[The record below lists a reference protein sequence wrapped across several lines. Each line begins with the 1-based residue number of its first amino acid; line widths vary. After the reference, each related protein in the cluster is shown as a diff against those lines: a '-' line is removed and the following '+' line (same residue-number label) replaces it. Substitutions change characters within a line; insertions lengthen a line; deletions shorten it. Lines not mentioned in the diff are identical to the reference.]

1 MKVFSL
7 IFAVISLITFSDA
20 HPGGLDAN
28 GGHYDR
34 KTGEY
39 HYHRK
44 PAAKPIAKESTDM
57 NSFSQNNTIEPKKE
71 CKDG

>member
-28 GGHYDR
+28 GGHKGCRYYR
-34 KTGEY
+34 
-39 HYHRK
+39 
-44 PAAKPIAKESTDM
+44 A
-57 NSFSQNNTIEPKKE
+57 
-71 CKDG
+71 CKGYASDTPSSLNCKI